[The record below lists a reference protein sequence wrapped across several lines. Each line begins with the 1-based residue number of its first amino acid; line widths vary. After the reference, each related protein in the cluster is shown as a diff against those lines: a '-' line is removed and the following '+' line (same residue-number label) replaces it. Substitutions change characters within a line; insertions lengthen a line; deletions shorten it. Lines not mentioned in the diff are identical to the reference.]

1 MEGLADGTIKAVVG
15 TYALI
20 QDAVTFHSLALA
32 ITDEQHRF
40 GVEQRSRLS
49 GKSSY
54 TPHVLV
60 MTATPIPRTLALT
73 VYGDLDVSLMKGL
86 PPGRKPIK
94 TLCYTDEK
102 RADVYAGLIHQVKE
116 GHQAYIVAP
125 LIEGSDTVD
134 AKSATDLYEELTQT
148 FLKGIPCGLLHG
160 RLKAEE
166 KDAVMADFVS
176 GKTKVL
182 IATTVIEVGVN
193 VPNATLMIIE
203 GADRF
208 GLAQMH
214 QLRGRVG
221 RGSSQSYCVLL
232 TGSNQPQTLE
242 RLQIMRS
249 CSDGFLLA
257 EKDME
262 LRGAGQLFGVRQH
275 GLPDLYIADI
285 LRDTDTLV
293 EAREYAK
300 RIMADPQGA
309 RFIEEG
315 VATTQFDGRFEQI
328 FNS

>member
-125 LIEGSDTVD
+125 LIEVRTRSMQNPRQTYMR
-134 AKSATDLYEELTQT
+134 TDPDFFEGYSLRPPSRTPQSRG
-148 FLKGIPCGLLHG
+148 KGCGHG
-160 RLKAEE
+160 
-166 KDAVMADFVS
+166 
-176 GKTKVL
+176 
-182 IATTVIEVGVN
+182 
-193 VPNATLMIIE
+193 
-203 GADRF
+203 
-208 GLAQMH
+208 
-214 QLRGRVG
+214 
-221 RGSSQSYCVLL
+221 
-232 TGSNQPQTLE
+232 
-242 RLQIMRS
+242 
-249 CSDGFLLA
+249 
-257 EKDME
+257 
-262 LRGAGQLFGVRQH
+262 
-275 GLPDLYIADI
+275 
-285 LRDTDTLV
+285 
-293 EAREYAK
+293 
-300 RIMADPQGA
+300 
-309 RFIEEG
+309 
-315 VATTQFDGRFEQI
+315 
-328 FNS
+328 